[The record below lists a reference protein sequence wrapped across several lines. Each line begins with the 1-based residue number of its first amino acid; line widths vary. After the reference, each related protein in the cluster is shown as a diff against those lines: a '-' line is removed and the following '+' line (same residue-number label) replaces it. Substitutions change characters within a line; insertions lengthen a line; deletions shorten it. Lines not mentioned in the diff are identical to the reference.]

1 MNTLPS
7 APATHDKP
15 NLAAGVVRRVAQ
27 IAVVFIVEA
36 ALMFAGA
43 GRLAWLWAWVYVGI
57 TLALV
62 LGNGIVFLRTHAEL
76 VAERGN
82 PKEMRQWDKVVSL
95 LWLVLAY
102 LALPL
107 VAGLD
112 ARFSWTP
119 ALGVIWNAAGAAV
132 LILGYELTIW
142 AMLANAYFS
151 TSVRIQSERGHT
163 VCNTGPYR
171 YVRHPGYIGFML
183 MSLGTALLLGSL
195 WAVLIA
201 IAAAIPMVIRTA
213 FEDRMLQAEL
223 PGYRE
228 YAQQTRYRLVP
239 GIW

>member
-1 MNTLPS
+1 MNTSPS
-7 APATHDKP
+7 APATRNEP
-15 NLAAGVVRRVAQ
+15 NLAAGVARRVAQ
-27 IAVVFIVEA
+27 VAVVFIVEA

-43 GRLAWLWAWVYVGI
+43 GRPDWLWAWVYVGI

-62 LGNGIVFLRTHAEL
+62 LGNGIVLLRTSAEL

-82 PKEMRQWDKVVSL
+82 PKEMRKWDKVVSL
-95 LWLVLAY
+95 LWLFLSY

-107 VAGLD
+107 QAGLD
-112 ARFSWTP
+112 ARFGWTP
-119 ALGVIWNAAGAAV
+119 ALGVIWNVAGVAI
-132 LILGYELTIW
+132 LILAYELTIW

-151 TSVRIQSERGHT
+151 TTVRIQSERGHT

-171 YVRHPGYIGFML
+171 YVRHPGYVGFML
-183 MSLGTALLLGSL
+183 MSLGTALLLGSW
-195 WAVLIA
+195 WAVVPAL
-201 IAAAIPMVIRTA
+201 AAAIPMVIRTA

-228 YAQQTRYRLVP
+228 YAQETRYRLLP